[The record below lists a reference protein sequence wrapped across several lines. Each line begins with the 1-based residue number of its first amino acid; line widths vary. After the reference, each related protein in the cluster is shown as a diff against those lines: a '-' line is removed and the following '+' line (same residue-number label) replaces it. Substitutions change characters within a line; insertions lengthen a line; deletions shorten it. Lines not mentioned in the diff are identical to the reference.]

1 MSRVSW
7 SDLVAGCVRVEP
19 VDSHVGNS
27 MVEQKAAAVESYE
40 AYAVESYTVSKRGGI
55 HRFRTRAEASLWY
68 GCDVA
73 EVDGI
78 REGMNSVLVWRGA
91 DGVTYGSGEGLLPPK
106 GVSYERA
113 KAVRSEV
120 RNHCKYK
127 WEDTWE
133 SIFFEPPKSW
143 VPSESYWRFTSMEE
157 ARKVNELPGLR
168 LQVTPSLE
176 EPSHVLVW
184 GLNEKGEETA
194 NLYSSPHTLVISGR
208 GDLPSRDIWVGMSL
222 EGLLTYGFHPK
233 AKVKG
238 NVEALWTRSYRVG
251 NRRFETIEEAEL
263 YLSKYPGKGTGK
275 GTIVKSGAAPN
286 SYLPPN
292 SDGWAPRHLP
302 ESYNPHTAV
311 EVCLARGEADW
322 VGHLRSQLTAEV
334 TGMLEGAGFVV
345 RMVSTNPFHMV
356 GGVSLSEGDP
366 KVYSGG
372 FAIVEKDGCF
382 VISSTSSWGRLLNET
397 SHATPQGAAKALIQ
411 AFQDT
416 KDFDAMDRAIEA
428 GDKVASVNNK
438 ATSTEVSVI
447 SPCVSYGKVAGPEVP
462 GAAVPRF
469 RTLGEAEIWY
479 GEGGAGL
486 VEGEVDS
493 ILVWRGGDG
502 VTYGSGDGLL
512 PPWGADMEC
521 VPLGVSGL
529 HPHHYRYDWG
539 GGEES
544 IFFERPKSWYMQVEG
559 PKFATREEV
568 ECHYRGVLAYLNKKP
583 KPSLDEPT
591 HVLVWSLR
599 DGVEVGMYAR
609 RSDTL
614 VISGKGALPSA
625 FVHTVMLLKHL
636 PALRLGLNV
645 KVSGN
650 VEAMLARSY
659 RVGDLRFQRR
669 NEAEL
674 YLSRNPSLGKEVTPC
689 GLDWNS
695 YLSWTE
701 GGEVKDSTRG
711 MLPPGDFHLNQM
723 GDPHHR
729 HKEKPILL
737 RSDRAKKEEELRNSL
752 AEELAERATR
762 TSEDIS
768 ATPKE
773 VDWFWAVWGLLTLGG
788 VLWRGQQ
795 SKGTALGSRVAAQ
808 LSAGGE
814 EPTEEEIV
822 CNTAEVTS
830 RR

>member
-1 MSRVSW
+1 MSSVRSW
-7 SDLVAGCVRVEP
+7 SDLVARSVRVEP
-19 VDSHVGNS
+19 GPWVRAENPPNVDSHVGKS
-27 MVEQKAAAVESYE
+27 MVEQKAVGSYE
-40 AYAVESYTVSKRGGI
+40 TYIVGSYTVSKRGGI

-78 REGMNSVLVWRGA
+78 QEGFNSILVWRGA
-91 DGVTYGSGEGLLPPK
+91 DGITYGSGEGLTPPI

-113 KAVRSEV
+113 KVSGSEV
-120 RNHCKYK
+120 KSHCKYK

-133 SIFFEPPKSW
+133 SIFFKD
-143 VPSESYWRFTSMEE
+143 
-157 ARKVNELPGLR
+157 AL
-168 LQVTPSLE
+168 
-176 EPSHVLVW
+176 
-184 GLNEKGEETA
+184 
-194 NLYSSPHTLVISGR
+194 
-208 GDLPSRDIWVGMSL
+208 
-222 EGLLTYGFHPK
+222 K
-233 AKVKG
+233 A
-238 NVEALWTRSYRVG
+238 RSYKVG
-251 NRRFETIEEAEL
+251 DRRFETIEEAEFEFVFAAQF
-263 YLSKYPGKGTGK
+263 GWMVGTVFG
-275 GTIVKSGAAPN
+275 GAAQ
-286 SYLPPN
+286 ST
-292 SDGWAPRHLP
+292 
-302 ESYNPHTAV
+302 HTAV

-334 TGMLEGAGFVV
+334 TGMLERAGFVV
-345 RMVSTNPFHMV
+345 RMVSTNPFYMV

-372 FAIVEKDGCF
+372 FAIVEKEGRF

-416 KDFDAMDRAIEA
+416 KNFDAMDRAIEA

-529 HPHHYRYDWG
+529 HPHHYKYDWG

-544 IFFERPKSWYMQVEG
+544 IFFERPKSWYMEVEG

-591 HVLVWSLR
+591 HVLVWALR
-599 DGVEVGMYAR
+599 DGVVVGVRVYSWGDGTPR
-609 RSDTL
+609 NYHGVDTL
-614 VISGKGALPSA
+614 VISGKGSLPPSLY
-625 FVHTVMLLKHL
+625 TTMNLEDL

-645 KVSGN
+645 KVGGN

-659 RVGDLRFQRR
+659 QVGGLCFRR
-669 NEAEL
+669 REEAEL
-674 YLSRNPSLGKEVTPC
+674 YLSRNPSLSKEVTPC
-689 GLDWNS
+689 GLDWNF

-701 GGEVKDSTRG
+701 GGEVKDSTKG
-711 MLPPGDFHLNQM
+711 MLPPGDFQLNEI
-723 GDPHHR
+723 GRIKSHHR

-737 RSDRAKKEEELRNSL
+737 RSGRAKKEEELRNAL

-795 SKGTALGSRVAAQ
+795 SKGTVLGSKVAAQ
-808 LSAGGE
+808 LSESLPE
-814 EPTEEEIV
+814 EVEDP